1 MLSVLLRREGKSEKM
16 VKKQYAPAAVFIFV
30 QLVLYVL
37 IFAVGGAM
45 LRYLT
50 VIFSFV
56 FALIFLSKNK
66 DSYLTATALLLTVG
80 ADCCLVMCE
89 PREQLIGMI
98 FFSLAQ
104 IAYAFRVDSMLE
116 SKRARSATLIIRICA
131 IVAVEGV
138 AIYVAGEAFDA
149 LAAISM
155 FYFTNILLNA
165 VIAMSH
171 VARHP
176 LFAIGMLCFVLCD
189 IFVGMNTAVGV
200 YFSVSEGSM
209 LYLMAHPPI
218 DMAWLFYV
226 PSQTLISLSSLDGDS
241 FINNIKRR

>member
-1 MLSVLLRREGKSEKM
+1 MA
-16 VKKQYAPAAVFIFV
+16 KKQYIPAAVFVFV

-37 IFAVGGAM
+37 IFAVGGAL

-50 VIFSFV
+50 VILSFV

-66 DSYLTATALLLTVG
+66 DSLLTVTALFLTVG
-80 ADCCLVMCE
+80 ADFCLVMCE

-104 IAYAFRVDSMLE
+104 VAYAFRVDFMLV
-116 SKRARSATLIIRICA
+116 SKRARLVTLIIRIFA
-131 IVAVEGV
+131 IVVVEGA
-138 AIYVAGEAFDA
+138 AIYIAGDAFDA

-155 FYFTNILLNA
+155 FYFTNIVLNA
-165 VIAMSH
+165 VFSMMR
-171 VARHP
+171 VKNTP

-200 YFSVSEGSM
+200 YFSVPEGSI

-226 PSQTLISLSSLDGDS
+226 PSQTLISLSSLDGGS